1 MFNVQRPHAN
11 NTKHAAEPCTL
22 ANPAPWPQL
31 DWQSIDL
38 NITWLARAVV
48 CMQPWMLHCVST
60 VIMCSGTTRSCQ
72 IHTFHI
78 TVTALLTVLWVC
90 MSAMKTVKSTFP
102 NQPVPISCTYCSWCR
117 SNFCFV
123 FAIHITKIQNALLTQ
138 TYFLL
143 QVGHNDTNNTYTHTP
158 V

>member
-22 ANPAPWPQL
+22 TNPAPWPQL

-60 VIMCSGTTRSCQ
+60 VFMCSGTTRSCQ

-78 TVTALLTVLWVC
+78 TVDCTTNCVMGLHVCNENSKKYLSKPTSSHLLYVLQLVSFELLFCVC
-90 MSAMKTVKSTFP
+90 YSHDKNTK
-102 NQPVPISCTYCSWCR
+102 CTS
-117 SNFCFV
+117 
-123 FAIHITKIQNALLTQ
+123 
-138 TYFLL
+138 
-143 QVGHNDTNNTYTHTP
+143 DTNIFPSTSRS
-158 V
+158 